1 MTFVPQLL
9 IVTKFAIFLF
19 PLFLLSRCN
28 YVMLS
33 FTLVPFFFIFSIS
46 LLSAKHAYLLDCLKC
61 FPCISFA
68 ILLNYFCW
76 RFLTI
81 FPLLWTIELSILMY
95 INYKH
100 ICVYLKCDLLGSLSL
115 VDWTWQ
121 AVGVTQY
128 IYIYFSLY
136 NLSIWPSSY
145 VNKFFLYP
153 VERAQG
159 VYRVRV
165 RADAPRSTLN
175 FKSVLGSIKI
185 YFWCLVCIRFIQIS
199 LTVGKR
205 CACCL
210 EREISPIYHH
220 SEAQHYAIPIVFW
233 GKRYTYCCC

>member
-1 MTFVPQLL
+1 MFSLH
-9 IVTKFAIFLF
+9 IFCNSIK
-19 PLFLLSRCN
+19 LFLLEVFD
-28 YVMLS
+28 YFPFVMDHR
-33 FTLVPFFFIFSIS
+33 TE
-46 LLSAKHAYLLDCLKC
+46 H
-61 FPCISFA
+61 
-68 ILLNYFCW
+68 
-76 RFLTI
+76 
-81 FPLLWTIELSILMY
+81 LMY

-115 VDWTWQ
+115 VAWTWQ

-185 YFWCLVCIRFIQIS
+185 YFWCLVRIRFIQIS

-220 SEAQHYAIPIVFW
+220 SEAQHYAIPIVFL
-233 GKRYTYCCC
+233 GKRYTYCCYILVRVSFVYII